1 MQRTIGIDI
10 AKDTLDAY
18 RLDDG
23 HRVQVNNSREGHRL
37 LLKWIGK
44 GQRPLIV
51 FEATGPYH
59 RELELALGAREVP
72 FVKVNPKQAR
82 RFAQAVGRLA
92 KTDRVDAAML
102 ARMGAALELEAQ
114 TPRPKNFH
122 DLKELLTARR
132 ALVKDRAAA
141 KIRRSTATLPLLK
154 RQLEDRLARI
164 DRDVKRVDAELAR
177 LTALD
182 PALSRRAAILRSIP
196 GIGEITAVT
205 LIIDMPELGELEGKQ
220 AASLAGLA
228 PVSQQSGRWQG
239 KERIQG
245 GRAALRQALYFPALV
260 AARFNADLKQTYDR
274 LTAAGKQKKVALV
287 AIMRR
292 LIVMANAL
300 IRDNRTWVPNR
311 A

>member
-1 MQRTIGIDI
+1 MQQTIGIDI

-18 RLDDG
+18 RLGDG
-23 HRVQVNNSREGHRL
+23 RRLNVDNNCEGHRL

-44 GQRPLIV
+44 CQKTLIV

-59 RELELALGAREVP
+59 RELELVLGGRGVP

-82 RFAQAVGRLA
+82 RFAQATGRLA

-102 ARMGAALELEAQ
+102 ARMGGALELKAQ
-114 TPRPKNFH
+114 TPRPKSFH
-122 DLKELLTARR
+122 DLRELLAARR
-132 ALVKDRAAA
+132 ALIKDRAAA
-141 KIRRSTATLPLLK
+141 KIRRSVATLPLLK

-164 DRDVKRVDAELAR
+164 DEDVKRIDTELAR
-177 LTALD
+177 MAALD
-182 PALSRRAAILRSIP
+182 PDLSRRVAILQTIP
-196 GIGEITAVT
+196 GVGEVTAVT

-228 PVSQQSGRWQG
+228 PISQQSGRWQG

-245 GRAALRQALYFPALV
+245 GRAALRQALYFPAIV
-260 AARFNADLKQTYDR
+260 AARFNVDLKIIYDR

-300 IRDNRTWVPNR
+300 IRDNRPWAPNHT
-311 A
+311 